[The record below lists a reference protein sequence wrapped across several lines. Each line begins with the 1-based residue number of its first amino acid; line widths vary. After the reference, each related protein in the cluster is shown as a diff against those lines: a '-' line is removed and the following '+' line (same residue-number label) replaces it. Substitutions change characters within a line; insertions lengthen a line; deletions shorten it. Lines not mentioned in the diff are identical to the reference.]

1 MHNIKEGHD
10 VKASVG
16 DTFVDYAEAF
26 KKTKRAQTGKK
37 EKKYFCKFKMEAKEI
52 TRSNNIRLS
61 IHFNGR
67 CPRPFQLLKPIF
79 SYLSGRF

>member
-1 MHNIKEGHD
+1 MNNIKEGHD

-37 EKKYFCKFKMEAKEI
+37 RKKLFLQI
-52 TRSNNIRLS
+52 Q
-61 IHFNGR
+61 NGGKR
-67 CPRPFQLLKPIF
+67 NYQIQ
-79 SYLSGRF
+79 